1 MTVYSILL
9 NIAMISLLPPIGMGV
24 YRIKTLHREM
34 KFFVLYLIIALITAV
49 LVNWFTG
56 DQWTWI
62 IINITTLIEYIV
74 IMSMILIWQE
84 SLTMKRVMTVL
95 LWVYILFWFTSKI
108 SFEPMIKLNSIT
120 LSISQ
125 VILALSAGYT
135 LFVVIENH
143 AQPLLRS
150 QLFWMLIAFILNY
163 TGTLIPT
170 ALGGVFF
177 TQPGE
182 ALILLYSIN
191 WVLVIISNI
200 LFTIGILCLPVQQS
214 LS

>member
-1 MTVYSILL
+1 
-9 NIAMISLLPPIGMGV
+9 MISLLPPICAGV
-24 YRIKTLHREM
+24 YKMKVLHLEM
-34 KFFVLYLIIALITAV
+34 KLFVLYLIIGLIGAV

-62 IINITTLIEYIV
+62 IINITTLIEYCV
-74 IMSMILIWQE
+74 IMFIIFTWQE
-84 SLTMKRVMTVL
+84 SLTMKRIITVL
-95 LWVYILFWFTSKI
+95 LWAYILFWFTAKI
-108 SFEPMIKLNSIT
+108 SFEPMTKLNSIT
-120 LSISQ
+120 VSISQ

-143 AQPLLRS
+143 AQPLLRY

-182 ALILLYSIN
+182 ALTLLYSIN

-200 LFTIGILCLPVQQS
+200 FFTIGILCHPIQQS

>member
-1 MTVYSILL
+1 MF
-9 NIAMISLLPPIGMGV
+9 SLLPPICAGV
-24 YRIKTLHREM
+24 YRMKILPREM
-34 KFFVLYLIIALITAV
+34 KFFVLYLIIALTGAV
-49 LVNWFTG
+49 IVNWFTR
-56 DQWTWI
+56 DQWTLI
-62 IINITTLIEYIV
+62 IINIMTLLEYIF
-74 IMSMILIWQE
+74 IMFILVTWQE
-84 SLTMKRVMTVL
+84 SLTMKRVMTIL
-95 LWVYILFWFTSKI
+95 LWIYILFWFAAKI
-108 SFEPMIKLNSIT
+108 SFEPITTLNSIT

-135 LFVVIENH
+135 LFVVIGNH
-143 AQPLLRS
+143 TQPLARH

-200 LFTIGILCLPVQQS
+200 LFTIGILCPPNQQS